1 MRQSPP
7 VPTIS
12 NASSSIRRFISQK
25 TPRVHLCNLA
35 ASGTRRRQW
44 LKPGKHR
51 ANFENTADP
60 RDRRDRRAIR
70 VYQTLHKHQAAGG
83 AQDLRL
89 ALHPGAQRRGTQIID
104 LQIDGGQKAA
114 VKVFVEHHRRHRQH
128 VAKRRRQT
136 SANIPTAS
144 HTEIL
149 TLPYFY
155 NNLMLFAPKII
166 KN

>member
-44 LKPGKHR
+44 LEPGKHR

-60 RDRRDRRAIR
+60 RDRRAIR

-114 VKVFVEHHRRHRQH
+114 VKVFVEHHRRHRQQH
-128 VAKRRRQT
+128 VAKCRRGK
-136 SANIPTAS
+136 SASGCSDAAQRESPSAFQLQS
-144 HTEIL
+144 GGCR
-149 TLPYFY
+149 
-155 NNLMLFAPKII
+155 AGRSR
-166 KN
+166 